1 MRLFNSNQY
10 RDTSPSITRPGFA
23 LTEFFVLPVE
33 VNLSR
38 CLMMP
43 ESGLIE
49 SFLFEITMAALR
61 GLKSAMVSVTRFGL
75 DDGRR

>member
-1 MRLFNSNQY
+1 
-10 RDTSPSITRPGFA
+10 
-23 LTEFFVLPVE
+23 
-33 VNLSR
+33 
-38 CLMMP
+38 MMP